1 MLLVENCEK
10 IEINSL
16 LKIAKSKLKET
27 LLQSEIEAQ
36 GLKIRLATSKTGP
49 GEGGERY
56 WFACPVCNSRC
67 GTLFKHPLSGM
78 VACRNCTGLG
88 YRKCFEKGTSVS
100 E

>member
-16 LKIAKSKLKET
+16 LKIAKSKLKQA

-36 GLKIRLATSKTGP
+36 GLKIRLATSRTGL
-49 GEGGERY
+49 GGNERF
-56 WFACPVCNSRC
+56 WFSCPSCEKRC
-67 GTLFKHPLSGM
+67 GILFKHPLSGM
-78 VACRNCTGLG
+78 IACRNCTGLG
-88 YRKCFEKGTSVS
+88 YRKCFEKGASVS